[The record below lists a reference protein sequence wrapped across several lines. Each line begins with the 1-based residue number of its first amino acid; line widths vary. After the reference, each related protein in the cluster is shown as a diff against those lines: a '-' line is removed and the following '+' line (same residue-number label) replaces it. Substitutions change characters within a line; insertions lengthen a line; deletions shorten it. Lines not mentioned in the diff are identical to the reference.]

1 MYRSEEE
8 IKRSMLSQIKNTVDK
23 SQNSFIHDALAPAS
37 IELARFYMDLEYIA
51 RKLDVENLTGEG
63 LDRFI
68 RPRTGLSRKG
78 ATKANTYVTVSG
90 QEGAVINI
98 GDLFSTGDVD
108 YEATEYKVIDATG
121 KTDVLV
127 TCTVA
132 GSAGN
137 APVGAINQVVSRAVG
152 LADVYNPEAVTNGYE
167 KEEDG
172 DYRQRYYDKLQRPG
186 KAGNVYHYLEW
197 ANEVPGVGGC
207 RVIPLWDGPLTV
219 KVILIDQD
227 GRPANQWLVDAV
239 KEKIEDERPFGAKVT
254 VVAATPVQVEVKVDL
269 VLESGYEIEDVHDN
283 IKNNIVTYLS
293 GIAFK
298 ENSVSYAKIGYLILE
313 AYGVI
318 DYCNLLINFSN
329 SNIALK
335 DDEIAVMWGEVKQ
348 WQ

>member
-8 IKRSMLSQIKNTVDK
+8 IKRSMLNQIKNTVDK
-23 SQNSFIHDALAPAS
+23 TQNSFVHDALAPAS

-51 RKLDVENLTGEG
+51 NKLDVENLTGED

-108 YEATEYKVIDATG
+108 FEATEYKVIDATG
-121 KTDVLV
+121 KADVLV

-137 APVGAINQVVSRAVG
+137 APVGAINQVVSRSVG

-167 KEEDG
+167 KEEDD

-227 GRPANQWLVDAV
+227 GQPADQRLVDAV

-329 SNIALK
+329 SNITLK
-335 DDEIAVMWGEVKQ
+335 DDEVAVMWGEVKQ